1 MSSFIGNKGV
11 AAVVLLLLSSNVS
24 ADACEVFDQAVLA
37 DNVDVSTWLSEAEK
51 IVQAHGSNGR
61 LSSEQ
66 FKGYQNQ
73 LKFREVDSNKDG
85 KLPVRGIPQRVSLL
99 HRRRVQLEA
108 AKLVRQL

>member
-1 MSSFIGNKGV
+1 MSCCSCRQT
-11 AAVVLLLLSSNVS
+11 VS

-85 KLPVRGIPQRVSLL
+85 KLQFEEYRNGYLYCTAGGCI
-99 HRRRVQLEA
+99 LEA

>member
-73 LKFREVDSNKDG
+73 LKFREVANKDG
-85 KLPVRGIPQRVSLL
+85 KLQFEEYRNGYLYCT
-99 HRRRVQLEA
+99 A
-108 AKLVRQL
+108 GG